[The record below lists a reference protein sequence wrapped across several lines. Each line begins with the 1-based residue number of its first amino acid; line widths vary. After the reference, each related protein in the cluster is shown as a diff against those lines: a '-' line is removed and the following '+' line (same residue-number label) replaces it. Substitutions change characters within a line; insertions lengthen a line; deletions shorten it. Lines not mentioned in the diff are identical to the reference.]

1 MSFPERGGEDKGLS
15 LPGDEDGG
23 VEMSLGLDPRVAIWE
38 GEDGGFVDRV
48 KYMTLAR
55 DPPI

>member
-1 MSFPERGGEDKGLS
+1 M
-15 LPGDEDGG
+15 PGDEDGG

-38 GEDGGFVDRV
+38 GEEGGFVDRV